1 VIETASNSVTTS
13 SPISAD
19 KVTKQ
24 LVRIWQELLRVEP
37 IRPDQNYFDLGG
49 DSVLAVQLFAQIER
63 VFKIKLPLATLFDAP
78 TIEELATV
86 LRREAP
92 GSGWSSVVAIQTAGS
107 RPPLFCVHGAGGNV
121 LIYRDL
127 SKQLGSDQPFYGLQ
141 SQGLDGQQP
150 LLTRIEEMAARY
162 VQDIQ
167 MVQPR
172 GPYYLGGYCMGGTIA
187 FEIAQQLTAKG
198 ERVAMVALFDTVN
211 WSKVDVDSIL
221 AKLSYQTQRVW
232 FHFRNFLL
240 LDMSDKRRFFVEKLH
255 ELRKRVTIW
264 CGFMLSK
271 LVRNQ
276 PANRSESLLLARIWK
291 NNDHVAVHYVPRPL
305 NAFIVDFRPLKQYS
319 IFEGSDR
326 KWEKLT
332 LEGHEVVRLP
342 VYPAGMLV
350 EPFVKYLA
358 LSLRGAIDEALR
370 KCEGG

>member
-1 VIETASNSVTTS
+1 MIETASNSVTTS

-24 LVRIWQELLRVEP
+24 LVRIWQELLRVES

-63 VFKIKLPLATLFDAP
+63 AFKVKLPLATLFDAP
-78 TIEELATV
+78 TIEELAAV

-92 GSGWSSVVAIQTAGS
+92 GSDWSSVVAIQTAAGS

-127 SKQLGSDQPFYGLQ
+127 SRHLGSDQPFYGLQ

-172 GPYYLGGYCMGGTIA
+172 GPYYLGGYCMGGTVA
-187 FEIAQQLTAKG
+187 FEIAQQLATKG

-221 AKLSYQTQRVW
+221 AKLSYQTQRLW

-255 ELRKRVTIW
+255 ALQNRV
-264 CGFMLSK
+264 
-271 LVRNQ
+271 
-276 PANRSESLLLARIWK
+276 PAAAIIHDALKIHS
-291 NNDHVAVHYVPRPL
+291 RP
-305 NAFIVDFRPLKQYS
+305 
-319 IFEGSDR
+319 
-326 KWEKLT
+326 
-332 LEGHEVVRLP
+332 
-342 VYPAGMLV
+342 
-350 EPFVKYLA
+350 
-358 LSLRGAIDEALR
+358 
-370 KCEGG
+370 